1 MSVLSEGKSPA
12 TPVII
17 TEEDSQDSIDVDDV
31 EYLLGSV
38 ASPTAPTPAIPRVR
52 TMGMSSRADRST
64 VTPSRSGFLPSRS
77 NLSYLSPLPPSAD
90 GSPFLRPKGRS
101 LGNDRGSILTWE
113 QLAQHN
119 QSIGDE
125 DMNYLLSEVPAP
137 FRSGAVSPI
146 LDVPESPSL
155 SALPSPT
162 GYGSISQV
170 LLPEVTPSP
179 AIHNTALL
187 FESGP
192 SDFADAASSTLLRL
206 QLAAAENKAQERLT
220 LIEELENQL
229 RTAKEARMR
238 DAQELSAQV
247 AELEQKMHENR
258 RNDEQRLNV
267 ICSLEDE
274 VRQMQVVREQAV
286 QKAITRTQ
294 EASRISLEA
303 ALRAQQDK
311 WEVSCVAKS
320 TCSAWLT
327 VRETAEAELEL
338 VRSSR
343 DTLALLLSSLTQCQ
357 LQLSC

>member
-1 MSVLSEGKSPA
+1 M
-12 TPVII
+12 
-17 TEEDSQDSIDVDDV
+17 
-31 EYLLGSV
+31 
-38 ASPTAPTPAIPRVR
+38 
-52 TMGMSSRADRST
+52 
-64 VTPSRSGFLPSRS
+64 
-77 NLSYLSPLPPSAD
+77 
-90 GSPFLRPKGRS
+90 
-101 LGNDRGSILTWE
+101 
-113 QLAQHN
+113 
-119 QSIGDE
+119 
-125 DMNYLLSEVPAP
+125 
-137 FRSGAVSPI
+137 
-146 LDVPESPSL
+146 
-155 SALPSPT
+155 
-162 GYGSISQV
+162 
-170 LLPEVTPSP
+170 
-179 AIHNTALL
+179 
-187 FESGP
+187 
-192 SDFADAASSTLLRL
+192 
-206 QLAAAENKAQERLT
+206 